1 MKTKEEIIGKYFS
14 TLRGQLMQTPK
25 IFSASDVQILS
36 RNIEGKCLEFI
47 EAYHEEKTRELNNE
61 LQNLKNEL
69 AEIKPC
75 KHFGL
80 EKRTDDTVEYFC
92 ANCGIKL

>member
-1 MKTKEEIIGKYFS
+1 MKTKEEIEKLSIDYVLSLSVQENIGRK
-14 TLRGQLMQTPK
+14 T
-25 IFSASDVQILS
+25 VQRAFVYAYS
-36 RNIEGKCLEFI
+36 EAQ
-47 EAYHEEKTRELNNE
+47 AYHEDKTRELNNE